1 MARLHRS
8 AILAAL
14 LIFFAISRIVAADSS
29 APRAFHNHSQFLGVE
44 TVTVA
49 LVQLRSL
56 DVGNWGMINTM
67 VAEAKARGAEFVV
80 FPEASYLGWL
90 NPAVFTAAGPIP
102 GPGTDALAQIAKQH
116 GIWIAFGMAEQGQQ
130 AGGSVHF
137 AYDSGVVIDPTGSL
151 VLHNRK
157 YSVLKNAFDPQK
169 CPPPVRNPDGGC
181 NYLSSPVSDIGVAQ
195 TPLGTTAILVC
206 ADAYTYDTAALDRV
220 KSLGAQTILVVWGV
234 TAGQAHQCGSSG
246 FSAVEYAKQAALYTD
261 SLVIGA
267 NAVGD
272 RPYGRFLPSVYC
284 GFSGIVTGDGSIIGK
299 TEANPGVF
307 IFQVPVAGDH

>member
-1 MARLHRS
+1 MTKHHRFVV
-8 AILAAL
+8 
-14 LIFFAISRIVAADSS
+14 LIVFCVLFAISKMVAADNP
-29 APRAFHNHSQFLGVE
+29 APRAFHNHSQFLGIE

-56 DVGNWGMINTM
+56 DVGNWGMINAM
-67 VAEAKARGAEFVV
+67 VAQAKARGAEFVV
-80 FPEASYLGWL
+80 FPEAAYLGWL
-90 NPAVFTAAGPIP
+90 NPAVFTAADPIP
-102 GPGTDALAQIAKQH
+102 GPATDALAKIAKQH
-116 GIWIAFGMAEQGQQ
+116 EIWIAFGMAEQGPQ

-137 AYDSGVVIDPTGSL
+137 TFDSGVVIDPTGSL
-151 VLHNRK
+151 VLHSRK

-169 CPPPVRNPDGGC
+169 CPPPVTNPGGGC

-206 ADAYTYDTAALDRV
+206 ADAYTYDTRALDRV
-220 KSLGAQTILVVWGV
+220 KNLGAQTILVVWGV
-234 TAGQAHQCGSSG
+234 TAGQVDQCGSSG
-246 FSAVEYAKQAALYTD
+246 FSAVEYAKQAALYTG

-284 GFSGIVTGDGSIIGK
+284 GFSGIVTGDGSIVGT
-299 TEANPGVF
+299 TEADPGVF
-307 IFQVPVAGDH
+307 IFQVPIAADR